1 MVTIIVMIKVYYIN
15 NDDNNKLYYN
25 SNTTNR
31 SYQLQMIRMPI
42 EIKKYSKLPSV
53 HNMTYWNKIGWSKPY
68 QPKISI
74 SKHVLGQS

>member
-1 MVTIIVMIKVYYIN
+1 MVTIIVMIKVYYN

-25 SNTTNR
+25 GNTTNR

-53 HNMTYWNKIGWSKPY
+53 HKLTY
-68 QPKISI
+68 
-74 SKHVLGQS
+74 